1 MISVL
6 DASAGIAVVL
16 EQELSEL
23 FREEIGKSEKTIAS
37 DLYKVEVANAI
48 WKYVRAGEL
57 EKENMNRTLAIAI
70 GLVDEFVD
78 ISENNEE
85 SLNEA
90 VRQNHSAY
98 DMLYYTLARRSG
110 GKLLTKDKRLKELCL
125 RTGVDAL

>member
-6 DASAGIAVVL
+6 DASAGIAIVL
-16 EQELSEL
+16 EQDLSDV
-23 FREEIGKSEKTIAS
+23 FRAEIGKSEKTVAS
-37 DLYKVEVANAI
+37 DLYKIEVANAI

-57 EKENMNRTLAIAI
+57 EKEKINKTLAIAI
-70 GLVDEFVD
+70 GLVDEYID
-78 ISENNEE
+78 ISQNNEE

-110 GKLLTKDKRLKELCL
+110 GKLLTKDKKLRELCL
-125 RTGVDAL
+125 RTGVDVL